1 MWYTSSIHSF
11 PKYQKFRDARY
22 SPPRRKDPCQPS
34 RSSRF
39 HRSMGQFPQSIRGRG
54 AAKRRHG
61 GRAGWLW
68 RKRPRGD
75 RAPWNAGAAR
85 AGCPVSASTPSGIR
99 LYLRLGGGPC
109 RYFRVAPVI
118 RPGWHL
124 PGGGPKPGAMFPG
137 PNSGEGRTPRRSGLR
152 SAKPRPF
159 VVWAID
165 ARPQVVSRKLTRA
178 LEGPVLSRD
187 VDTAPAKFRRML
199 PRCSTPATCGWSGT
213 PNTTEWN

>member
-1 MWYTSSIHSF
+1 MWYTSSIHCF

-22 SPPRRKDPCQPS
+22 SPPKRKDPCQPS
-34 RSSRF
+34 KSARF
-39 HRSMGQFPQSIRGRG
+39 HRSMDRFLRSIPSGGASSGGTVAVLVGSQGSNTGATAGRRSQGPREPDARFP
-54 AAKRRHG
+54 
-61 GRAGWLW
+61 LP
-68 RKRPRGD
+68 RPRGSGYTYGSAE
-75 RAPWNAGAAR
+75 APVVTFAW
-85 AGCPVSASTPSGIR
+85 PPSD
-99 LYLRLGGGPC
+99 PP
-109 RYFRVAPVI
+109 RVASAG
-118 RPGWHL
+118 RGSETR
-124 PGGGPKPGAMFPG
+124 GMFPG

-152 SAKPRPF
+152 PAKPRPF

-187 VDTAPAKFRRML
+187 VDAAPARFRRKL